1 MGVDN
6 NRAQGFLEYS
16 FLLAVLIAALLSMQI
31 YAKRAIQGRL
41 RLNAEELGEQYSPG
55 QVNSNST
62 SKMNITTVETTTI
75 RREADGRKSP
85 VTTVGTIEDT
95 SRMINAT
102 VVRE

>member
-1 MGVDN
+1 MGVNN
-6 NRAQGFLEYS
+6 NRAQSLLEYS

-41 RLNAEELGEQYSPG
+41 RLNAEELGEQYAPG
-55 QVNSNST
+55 HVNSNSASQINST
-62 SKMNITTVETTTI
+62 AVEATII

-85 VTTVGTIEDT
+85 VTTVNTTEDT
-95 SRMINAT
+95 SRVINAT